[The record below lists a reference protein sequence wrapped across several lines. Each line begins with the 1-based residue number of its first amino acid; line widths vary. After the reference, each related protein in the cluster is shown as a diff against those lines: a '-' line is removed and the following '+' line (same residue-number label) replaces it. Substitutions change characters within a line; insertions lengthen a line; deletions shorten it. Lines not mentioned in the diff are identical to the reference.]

1 MSPANPSSK
10 SFDTIVI
17 GAGVAGLYQV
27 YQLREQGFSVRGF
40 DAASGVG
47 GTWYWNRYPG
57 AKFDSECYIYQY
69 LFSEELYKG
78 WRWSERFPGQPEIER
93 WMNYVADKL
102 DLRKEFQF
110 ETTIASAHYDEARGR
125 WTVAFLGFTHCPDVC
140 PTTLAEL
147 ASAEKRW
154 REALPEPQRPQMLFV
169 SVDPERDSP
178 DRVGDYAQFFSPHAL
193 AATGSVADLERFGA
207 SLLLVFTKV
216 PLPGDNADAYT
227 IDHSTQAVLIDPHGR
242 FAGFIRP
249 ERDSDG
255 RPLGMP
261 PDKVARDLIALA
273 QWQP

>member
-1 MSPANPSSK
+1 MFNR
-10 SFDTIVI
+10 TIAI
-17 GAGVAGLYQV
+17 ILTAAIAAGLGLWLA
-27 YQLREQGFSVRGF
+27 LRSE
-40 DAASGVG
+40 SGS
-47 GTWYWNRYPG
+47 TPG
-57 AKFDSECYIYQY
+57 PNLEIAK
-69 LFSEELYKG
+69 LL
-78 WRWSERFPGQPEIER
+78 PQPRVIAPFALSGPNGR
-93 WMNYVADKL
+93 PVTQD
-102 DLRKEFQF
+102 DL
-110 ETTIASAHYDEARGR
+110 RGR